1 MFGYGEDTTEQVEDE
16 ERNKINQDTMTSND
30 HLESDI
36 YSPLNGSIVPLS
48 KVNDPIFAE
57 EMMGK
62 GLAIQPESDEVRAPI
77 AGTVSMVTISKHA
90 LLELRHQMVLSF

>member
-1 MFGYGEDTTEQVEDE
+1 MKKQ
-16 ERNKINQDTMTSND
+16 NQDTMTSD

-62 GLAIQPESDEVRAPI
+62 GLAIQPESDE
-77 AGTVSMVTISKHA
+77 
-90 LLELRHQMVLSF
+90 